1 MNRNR
6 YGRSVVVFVTVFCL
20 LTAVAYGQRA
30 AIKKVKWAREFV
42 FKGVVENVDPNAQ
55 SVTVRSENIPGWL
68 NSVSRYGMTLV
79 NIRMTYKVDNPEV
92 LKTLKP
98 GDRVSATVLE
108 GDFEVLYDL
117 RVAPPEDTP
126 VFFPKK

>member
-6 YGRSVVVFVTVFCL
+6 YGRSVVFLTVFCL
-20 LTAVAYGQRA
+20 LTAAAYGQRV
-30 AIKKVKWAREFV
+30 AINKVKWAKEFV
-42 FKGVVENVDPNAQ
+42 FKGIVENVDPNAQ
-55 SVTVRSENIPGWL
+55 SVTVSSENIPAGWL
-68 NSVSRYGMTLV
+68 NSVFRYGMTPM

-98 GDRVSATVLE
+98 GDHVTANVLE
-108 GDFEVLYDL
+108 GDFKVLYDL
-117 RVAPPEDTP
+117 KVAPPEDTP